1 MRNLC
6 GGRTRC
12 AYASIGITD
21 DYSMRHKEIAMRLR
35 KPLSLVGAVVTGTLL
50 ASAGWAD
57 DSSSKMSQA
66 TATAEECAGM
76 TGANRT
82 DCEKRAQERTSSSS
96 SSSSTSSDRSTH
108 HGDSKT
114 SGSDSAAYGTTSSE
128 RTRVSQRDTDMESSS
143 EDGRG
148 ENKSPAPSANGTTMD
163 WNQTNPAATSGS
175 PAAET
180 QRGPASTDAPL
191 TQDSSSDSE
200 RDNRSTASDGTDSN

>member
-1 MRNLC
+1 MRP
-6 GGRTRC
+6 
-12 AYASIGITD
+12 
-21 DYSMRHKEIAMRLR
+21 R
-35 KPLSLVGAVVTGTLL
+35 KPLNLVGAVVTGTLF
-50 ASAGWAD
+50 AAAGWAGD
-57 DSSSKMSQA
+57 TSSKMSQA

-82 DCEKRAQERTSSSS
+82 DCEKRAQERMSSSS
-96 SSSSTSSDRSTH
+96 SAAGADSTGADHTKH
-108 HGDSKT
+108 HGENKST
-114 SGSDSAAYGTTSSE
+114 RGSDSTGYGDTSSE
-128 RTRVSQRDTDMESSS
+128 RMRVSQRDTDNMESSS
-143 EDGRG
+143 NEGRG

-200 RDNRSTASDGTDSN
+200 GDNRSTASDGTDSN

>member
-1 MRNLC
+1 M
-6 GGRTRC
+6 
-12 AYASIGITD
+12 
-21 DYSMRHKEIAMRLR
+21 KLR

-50 ASAGWAD
+50 ASASWAGD
-57 DSSSKMSQA
+57 TSSKMSQA

-82 DCEKRAQERTSSSS
+82 DCEKRAQERTSASSS
-96 SSSSTSSDRSTH
+96 SASDSTSSAHSTHQGQSTNSDRSDT
-108 HGDSKT
+108 G
-114 SGSDSAAYGTTSSE
+114 AYGNASSE

-143 EDGRG
+143 DEGRG

-180 QRGPASTDAPL
+180 QRGPAGADAPL

-200 RDNRSTASDGTDSN
+200 RDNPSTASDGTDSN

>member
-1 MRNLC
+1 M
-6 GGRTRC
+6 
-12 AYASIGITD
+12 
-21 DYSMRHKEIAMRLR
+21 KLR
-35 KPLSLVGAVVTGTLL
+35 KPLNLVGAVVTGTLL
-50 ASAGWAD
+50 ASASWAGD
-57 DSSSKMSQA
+57 DSKMSEA

-96 SSSSTSSDRSTH
+96 SSSTTSTDRSTH

-114 SGSDSAAYGTTSSE
+114 SGGSDSAAYGSSSSE
-128 RTRVSQRDTDMESSS
+128 RTRVSQRDTDMDSSS

-180 QRGPASTDAPL
+180 QRGPARTDAPL
-191 TQDSSSDSE
+191 TQDSGSDSE

>member
-1 MRNLC
+1 
-6 GGRTRC
+6 
-12 AYASIGITD
+12 
-21 DYSMRHKEIAMRLR
+21 MRLR

-50 ASAGWAD
+50 ASASWAGD
-57 DSSSKMSQA
+57 TSSKMSQA

-82 DCEKRAQERTSSSS
+82 DCEKRAREQMSSSS
-96 SSSSTSSDRSTH
+96 SSSATNSDSTSSDHSMQH
-108 HGDSKT
+108 EQSKT
-114 SGSDSAAYGTTSSE
+114 SSGSDSAAYGSASSD

-143 EDGRG
+143 DEGRG

-180 QRGPASTDAPL
+180 QRGPARTDAPL

>member
-1 MRNLC
+1 
-6 GGRTRC
+6 
-12 AYASIGITD
+12 
-21 DYSMRHKEIAMRLR
+21 MRLR

-82 DCEKRAQERTSSSS
+82 DCEKRAQERMSSSS

-180 QRGPASTDAPL
+180 QRGPARTDAPL